1 MTNRSW
7 PALIGFIVL
16 VAAVSAL
23 GGAITTT
30 SVGTWYQTL
39 DKPSWTPPGWLFGP
53 VWTLLYAMMSVV
65 AWRLWRVR
73 GESSAA
79 RATLALWFGQLAL
92 NGAWSFLFFGL
103 RSPAA
108 GLVDIAALLGVILW
122 IQVRLARFDR
132 MLALLWSPYVV
143 WVGFATALN
152 LSIWLRQS

>member
-73 GESSAA
+73 SESSAA
-79 RATLALWFGQLAL
+79 RVTLALWFGQLAL

-108 GLVDIAALLGVILW
+108 GLVDIVALLGVILW

>member
-1 MTNRSW
+1 
-7 PALIGFIVL
+7 
-16 VAAVSAL
+16 
-23 GGAITTT
+23 
-30 SVGTWYQTL
+30 
-39 DKPSWTPPGWLFGP
+39 
-53 VWTLLYAMMSVV
+53 MSVV

-73 GESSAA
+73 SESSAA
-79 RATLALWFGQLAL
+79 RVTLALWFGQLAL

-108 GLVDIAALLGVILW
+108 GLVDIVALLGVILW